1 MRLVV
6 TNLFGVPLQSGL
18 LFLLVFIPNMTIP
31 PALSPLP
38 LSWEPVSLPCTHT
51 SDALPLFL
59 SFLKSGAL
67 LGSATSNIHSLHIA
81 LQQSTNQSIPTIKI
95 YTGPLSSACLG
106 TVMCSAICE
115 HRHWSL
121 PVACVCH
128 LLACLYGQ
136 MQAEP
141 PPPWSF
147 GFVQVQ
153 IIPSAAAL
161 HHC

>member
-6 TNLFGVPLQSGL
+6 TNLES
-18 LFLLVFIPNMTIP
+18 IC
-31 PALSPLP
+31 
-38 LSWEPVSLPCTHT
+38 SLDF
-51 SDALPLFL
+51 SIFL
-59 SFLKSGAL
+59 SSYQRWSYHLLCPLYRCPESPSHSPHSHIWCSASVSFIAKSGAL
-67 LGSATSNIHSLHIA
+67 LGSATSNIHLLHFA

-95 YTGPLSSACLG
+95 YTGPLSSACFG
-106 TVMCSAICE
+106 TVIYSAICE
-115 HRHWSL
+115 HWHRSL

-153 IIPSAAAL
+153 IIPSAAAVP
-161 HHC
+161 HC